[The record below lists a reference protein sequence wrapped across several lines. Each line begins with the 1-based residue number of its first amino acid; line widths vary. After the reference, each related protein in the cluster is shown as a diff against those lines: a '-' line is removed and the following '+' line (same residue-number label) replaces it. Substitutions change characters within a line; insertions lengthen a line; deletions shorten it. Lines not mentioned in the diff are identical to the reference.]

1 MKLHASSRCAAGN
14 DLRLALRRRMLD
26 PHIQTAPPDRI
37 AQPPLLIA
45 GEHHK
50 RNALGLNSP
59 KLRNRE
65 LPGGKNLQQQ
75 SLKPFIYLVEF
86 VNQQHARLL
95 AFERA
100 HQRTRPKEIAPL
112 EVGLQLAPAPALS
125 VPLRELHVKPLKALV
140 EAPDGLV
147 LSDPAVALQPL
158 DMRPGRLRNRD
169 RELRFAAARRPFKQQ
184 RLLQLRGQKDNPGH
198 HRVNEVPG
206 RLEPLHQIIE
216 GFKHPAPSF
225 TGTGSFRLQTRSNW
239 NGMTFPQQ
247 LSLAKPR
254 PTESITPSGYRTA

>member
-1 MKLHASSRCAAGN
+1 MKLHASSRSAAGN
-14 DLRLALRRRMLD
+14 DLRLTLRRRMLD

-50 RNALGLNSP
+50 RNALGLNRP

-65 LPGGKNLQQQ
+65 LPRRQNLQQQ
-75 SLKPFIYLVEF
+75 SLKSFIHLVEF
-86 VNQQHARLL
+86 VDQQHTRLL
-95 AFERA
+95 AFERP
-100 HQRTRPKEIAPL
+100 HQRTRPKEIASL

-169 RELRFAAARRPFKQQ
+169 RELRLAAPRRPFKQQ
-184 RLLQLRGQKDNPGH
+184 RLLQLRGQKTTWS
-198 HRVNEVPG
+198 
-206 RLEPLHQIIE
+206 I
-216 GFKHPAPSF
+216 
-225 TGTGSFRLQTRSNW
+225 TGSMKYPVALSRSISSSNDSNIALFLS
-239 NGMTFPQQ
+239 NGIDLELDRGAIRARIQRGIAEKQ
-247 LSLAKPR
+247 
-254 PTESITPSGYRTA
+254 